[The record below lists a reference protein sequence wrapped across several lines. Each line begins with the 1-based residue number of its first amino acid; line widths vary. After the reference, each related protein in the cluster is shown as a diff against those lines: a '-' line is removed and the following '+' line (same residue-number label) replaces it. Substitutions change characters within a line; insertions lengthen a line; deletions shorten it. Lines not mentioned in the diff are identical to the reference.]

1 MFGYLE
7 AIGKDWNRPKV
18 TAEDL
23 STTVPERIGC
33 KTKRKLASHL
43 IEDEA
48 ESTSCSNH
56 TSLVDSGS
64 ESDGDDSIITPA
76 RPTPKAL
83 HLVVHTFGNRCKP
96 LVQSSSITM
105 LICNE
110 HKQYTAITL
119 PKKTTL

>member
-7 AIGKDWNRPKV
+7 AIDKGWDRPKI

-23 STTVPERIGC
+23 STTVPERIDR

-56 TSLVDSGS
+56 TSLADSGS
-64 ESDGDDSIITPA
+64 ESDGDDSIITSHSSTTDPEGISPRSA
-76 RPTPKAL
+76 YIREQ
-83 HLVVHTFGNRCKP
+83 
-96 LVQSSSITM
+96 VQTTS
-105 LICNE
+105 
-110 HKQYTAITL
+110 AI
-119 PKKTTL
+119 